1 MTDIKQT
8 VDQRRIGQLNDLLS
22 EIYFIEQEIK
32 YISTTGKQYLE
43 TQCEALRKETVKG
56 IRHIENN
63 PEADSYYRY
72 CFPEKGYMF
81 EKIGNIKEF
90 PDWINRIKMAAE
102 RIEELTKGN
111 YPQ

>member
-8 VDQRRIGQLNDLLS
+8 PEQKRIGQLNDLLS
-22 EIYFIEQEIK
+22 EIYFIENEIK

-43 TQCEALRKETVKG
+43 TQCEALRKETIKG
-56 IRHIENN
+56 IRHIEAH
-63 PEADSYYRY
+63 PQASDHYRY
-72 CFPEKGYMF
+72 CYPEHGYMF
-81 EKIGNIKEF
+81 EKTSNIKEF

-111 YPQ
+111 YPK